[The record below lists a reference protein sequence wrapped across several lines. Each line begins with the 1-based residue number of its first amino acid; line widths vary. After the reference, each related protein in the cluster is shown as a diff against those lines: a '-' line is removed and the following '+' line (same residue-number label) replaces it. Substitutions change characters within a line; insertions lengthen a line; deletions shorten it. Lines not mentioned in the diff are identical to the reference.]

1 LRYPFRF
8 LKNTCFLLALNLH
21 AASEGIPNLSA
32 RPESLHN
39 LYAIFDVLYWH
50 AAEIVPWSQTLTGS
64 IPPSAVDFNTV
75 SFGWDP
81 GIRAG
86 LGYQLNYDE
95 WDTQL
100 YYTWFRTS
108 ASDAIPLGSENVLSI
123 FVGAGLSVAALYK
136 TASVKWNILFNMFDW
151 DLGRNFF
158 VSEGLSFRPFLGVK
172 GGWIHQSL
180 NTHWENPD
188 FPVLN
193 VFLTADEKL
202 KNNFW
207 GVGPKMGVSGRWS
220 FANKARSSF
229 GLFGDFQGA
238 FLWGHWSFK
247 DFFRNNLSE
256 EIPSYV
262 EPKDLGTLMFG
273 VLMGFSWDVAFNS
286 DRVHFTTR
294 LGYEIQDWV
303 NQYQIFE
310 AANGANHKNLYLQGA
325 VFDLRLD
332 F

>member
-1 LRYPFRF
+1 MKKLSI
-8 LKNTCFLLALNLH
+8 LLAFHLYAGPTDGL
-21 AASEGIPNLSA
+21 PNVSA
-32 RPESLHN
+32 RPESQHH
-39 LYAIFDVLYWH
+39 LYAILDVLYWH
-50 AAEIVPWSQTLTGS
+50 ATENIAWAQTLHGPT
-64 IPPSAVDFNTV
+64 PPSAGDFNSA

-86 LGYQLNYDE
+86 LGYNLNHDA

-108 ASDAIPLGSENVLSI
+108 TSDTIPLNSGDVSSI
-123 FVGAGLSVAALYK
+123 FIGAFVSATSFYK
-136 TASVKWNILFNMFDW
+136 TASLKWNILFNMFDW

-158 VSEGLSFRPFLGVK
+158 VSDRLSFRPFLGIK

-188 FPVLN
+188 FTVLHLFN
-193 VFLTADEKL
+193 SAEENL

-207 GVGPKMGVSGRWS
+207 GVGPKMGVNGKWNFVQRCR
-220 FANKARSSF
+220 NSF

-247 DFFRNNLSE
+247 DFFHNTLSQT
-256 EIPSYV
+256 IPALF

-273 VLMGFSWDVAFNS
+273 VLMGFSWDAAFNR
-286 DRVHFTTR
+286 DRSHFTAR
-294 LGYEIQDWV
+294 LGYEIQDWL

-310 AANGANHKNLYLQGA
+310 AANGPNKKSLFLQGG